1 MEIKKFTPRTKKEI
15 EMIYEMYE
23 GLIKRVTTPIL
34 GDAALAEDC
43 LHEVILRLA
52 SVLDRVGELGSKRA
66 KTFIIVVARHLAL
79 DMLKKKIREICVD
92 EEDESNEAIF
102 DPEGTYDKYFIDEN
116 GFSEEMRE
124 YLGRLSEQDRHA
136 LILRYTFD
144 LPYES
149 IARTLGIKKN
159 AVEQRVC
166 RARKKLEKMIMTDR
180 GKEENG

>member
-34 GDAALAEDC
+34 GDAALAE
-43 LHEVILRLA
+43 A
-52 SVLDRVGELGSKRA
+52 VLDRVGELGSKRA